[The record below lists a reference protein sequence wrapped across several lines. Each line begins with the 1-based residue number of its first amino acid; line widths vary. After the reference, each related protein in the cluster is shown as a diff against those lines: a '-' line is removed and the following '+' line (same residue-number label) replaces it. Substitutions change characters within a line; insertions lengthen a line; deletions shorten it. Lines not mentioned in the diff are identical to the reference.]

1 MFWSCLDWV
10 MWLSRANG
18 WTPWSGRASDYALK
32 SSGATSWPLKSP
44 LTGSDLK
51 LCSPEGWCHWLDS
64 MIKRG
69 MGHILLLQSVGWSLM
84 LYSFS
89 DAAGWIQHSGGTIS
103 YDLYSDMFPGC
114 TLQPVGPAGYNS
126 MLEGTASSMIR
137 KSIGSPLLL
146 DEVTDWA
153 QLSGRASIYTSQ
165 LDGNGDS
172 AQNLGRVNCPGS
184 LVGLGHRL
192 CSVIGKDQCLS
203 SLPGQGCRVCSAI
216 R

>member
-1 MFWSCLDWV
+1 MDELAGQGGLLTMLWSQV
-10 MWLSRANG
+10 G
-18 WTPWSGRASDYALK
+18 VI
-32 SSGATSWPLKSP
+32 SWPLISP

-69 MGHILLLQSVGWSLM
+69 MGHTLLLQSVGWSLM

-89 DAAGWIQHSGGTIS
+89 DAAGWIQHSGETIS
-103 YDLYSDMFPGC
+103 YDLYSDMFSGC

-153 QLSGRASIYTSQ
+153 QLWGRASIYTSQ
-165 LDGNGDS
+165 LMGMET
-172 AQNLGRVNCPGS
+172 V
-184 LVGLGHRL
+184 
-192 CSVIGKDQCLS
+192 LS
-203 SLPGQGCRVCSAI
+203 I
-216 R
+216 